1 MTEVFGE
8 KAIVSEAVVINRQF
22 ENTKPSFFN
31 SHLHYNL
38 VENETGLFR
47 IFDEFFQEFQ
57 NIDFGTL

>member
-8 KAIVSEAVVINRQF
+8 KAIVNEAVVISRQF
-22 ENTKPSFFN
+22 ENTHPSFIN
-31 SHLHYNL
+31 SYLRYHL

-47 IFDEFFQEFQ
+47 IFDEYFQEFQ